1 MSLEAISQ
9 LTSKVTTVTAAGG
22 TTTDDYN
29 RILDRWQDF
38 GSQEHS
44 AQQQLN
50 AAILGNE
57 TPERIAELNAL
68 ALAELAGPMH
78 QADVRN
84 EVAAAVY
91 PALLKESNSTAD
103 HNYETLRRKFN
114 STASDFMKAFKVAH
128 PETDPANLLSADA
141 KTRTAWATA
150 SVLAQDLTAQLHAL
164 TQAAQLAG
172 IRIKSNDAQLALT
185 ITTEGLHRRRV
196 WEAWETQGRTNQW
209 AAVLDAGAHIQAPA
223 LEDYKPYRR
232 PAPMETQM
240 VREGIGYR
248 PVDIDPEDADYANRK
263 GLSTRE
269 VEKRVNVGE
278 HAGYTA

>member
-1 MSLEAISQ
+1 MSLQAISD
-9 LTSKVTTVTAAGG
+9 LTSKVAAVTKAGG
-22 TTTDDYN
+22 TTTDTYN
-29 RILDRWQDF
+29 RILDRWHDF

-44 AQQQLN
+44 AQRQLN

-57 TPERIAELNAL
+57 TPGRIAELNAL
-68 ALAELAGPMH
+68 ALAELAGPIN
-78 QADVRN
+78 QATIRN

-91 PALLKESNSTAD
+91 PALVQEYRKTAD
-103 HNYETLRRKFN
+103 QNYETLRRKFN
-114 STASDFMKAFKVAH
+114 STAQDFTKAFKVVH
-128 PETDPANLLSADA
+128 PETDPANLLNADA

-150 SVLAQDLTAQLHAL
+150 SVLAQDLSAQLSAL

-172 IRIKSNDAQLALT
+172 VRTPGNDAQLPLT
-185 ITTEGLHRRRV
+185 IDAEGLHRRRV
-196 WEAWETQGRTNQW
+196 WEAWETKGRTNQW
-209 AAVLDAGAHIQAPA
+209 AAVLDAGATIKAPA

-248 PVDIDPEDADYANRK
+248 PVEIDPEDADYANRK